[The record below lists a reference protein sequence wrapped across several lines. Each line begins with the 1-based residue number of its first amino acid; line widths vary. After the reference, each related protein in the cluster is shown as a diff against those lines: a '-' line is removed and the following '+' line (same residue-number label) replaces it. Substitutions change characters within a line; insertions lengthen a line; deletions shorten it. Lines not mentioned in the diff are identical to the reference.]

1 MNRIVKFA
9 ASLALI
15 ALPASAFAE
24 TLSGTLYKAQECD
37 CCEAHAEY
45 LRKNGFDIKIEAV
58 NDLADCTLPE
68 KILLAASHLEEAGQ
82 SPFSAEALIVSAW
95 RKYPRTFGLKG
106 FEEQYPDSNKVLAMI
121 MGEKGLPGR
130 GWMAKV
136 GQKQYALT
144 RDGKQ
149 VVRKLVAGEE
159 VPPLTARRTGVK
171 LTREQDLLMQQL
183 QASAAFAK
191 FQRGRQAEWTFSDAC
206 RFWSIGDRTG
216 SAIDE
221 RLDENQQHQQCE
233 PAQHRRK
240 RAAGRAAERPAGSRS
255 RRRLRGA

>member
-1 MNRIVKFA
+1 
-9 ASLALI
+9 
-15 ALPASAFAE
+15 
-24 TLSGTLYKAQECD
+24 
-37 CCEAHAEY
+37 
-45 LRKNGFDIKIEAV
+45 V
-58 NDLADCTLPE
+58 NHLVEGTLPE
-68 KILLAASHLEEAGQ
+68 KILLAASTLEERGQ
-82 SPFSAEALIVSAW
+82 TPFSAEALIVSAW
-95 RKYPRTFGLKG
+95 QKYPRTFGLKG

-159 VPPLTARRTGVK
+159 VPPLTAKRAGGK

-183 QASAAFAK
+183 LASSAFAK
-191 FQRGRQAEWTFSDAC
+191 FAQGRQAEWTFSEAC
-206 RFWSIGDRTG
+206 RFWTIGDRTG

-221 RLDENQQHQQCE
+221 RLDELQTQLTE
-233 PAQHRRK
+233 IEKGLKVGPATLGNGK
-240 RAAGRAAERPAGSRS
+240 EATEEIAGQLCDLHSQLEQRFIRHLKLLRS
-255 RRRLRGA
+255 RE

>member
-1 MNRIVKFA
+1 MNHV
-9 ASLALI
+9 
-15 ALPASAFAE
+15 
-24 TLSGTLYKAQECD
+24 
-37 CCEAHAEY
+37 CE
-45 LRKNGFDIKIEAV
+45 G
-58 NDLADCTLPE
+58 TLPE
-68 KILLAASHLEEAGQ
+68 KILLAASTLEDRGQ

-95 RKYPRTFGLKG
+95 QKYPRTFGLKG

-159 VPPLTARRTGVK
+159 VPPLTARRTGGK

-183 QASAAFAK
+183 LTTPAYAK
-191 FQRGRQAEWTFSDAC
+191 FEKGRQAEWTFSDAC
-206 RFWSIGDRTG
+206 RFWTIADRTG
-216 SAIDE
+216 GAIDE
-221 RLDENQQHQQCE
+221 RLDELQTKLTEIEKTLSTDPMTLGNGKQATAEMAGQLCDLH
-233 PAQHRRK
+233 AQLEQRFSRHLNLLRHR
-240 RAAGRAAERPAGSRS
+240 E
-255 RRRLRGA
+255 